1 MGSEVVLTK
10 ENFEEEVKKADIPVL
25 VDFWADWCVPCKM
38 IAPILEEIAEEYD
51 GKVKIAKLNV
61 DQHGEIASQYS
72 ITSIPTLLVFKGG
85 EVVNQKIGAGSKE
98 DVEKLFKEFIS

>member
-85 EVVNQKIGAGSKE
+85 EVVNQKIGPGSKE
-98 DVEKLFKEFIS
+98 DVEKLFKDFIS